1 MEEKNEIVEITNEL
15 QKAHISTPTN
25 EELLKMFEEKR
36 IIEPYVG
43 TYISGTIIEQG
54 RYAKQEKNPII
65 IIDNIYYILCN
76 KNAICKLDNMS
87 YTNLQ
92 KIQDTLSKKM
102 TYSLMNNG
110 YIIEN
115 STNLY
120 IHQLITGHYGHGKG
134 TINLSVDH
142 IDRNRLNNCYDN
154 LRIVDRKE
162 QERNSK
168 GIMDGTKRERKKT
181 ACELPNGLTQDMLPK
196 YVVYYYENLTN
207 GRHRE
212 FFKIEKHPKITK
224 PVIGS
229 KSMKISIFQK
239 LDMIKSQLEELN
251 KE

>member
-36 IIEPYVG
+36 IIDPYVG
-43 TYISGTIIEQG
+43 IYISGHISCAG
-54 RYAKQEKNPII
+54 RDHGKEKNPKMFIN
-65 IIDNIYYILCN
+65 DIYYVQCSNKQIFMIDEKSLKILQTYDE
-76 KNAICKLDNMS
+76 I
-87 YTNLQ
+87 TNI
-92 KIQDTLSKKM
+92 KG
-102 TYSLMNNG
+102 TYNVAPNG
-110 YIIEN
+110 YVLHS
-115 STNLY
+115 STKLY
-120 IHQLITGHYGHGKG
+120 IHQIITGHYGHGKG
-134 TINLSVDH
+134 TMNLSVDH

-154 LRIVDRKE
+154 LRIVYRKE
-162 QERNSK
+162 QEKNSK
-168 GIMDGTKRERKKT
+168 GIMDGTKRERKSN
-181 ACELPNGLTQDMLPK
+181 ARELPDGLTQEMLPK

-239 LDMIKSQLEELN
+239 LHMIKSQLEELN